1 MTFTNTEGNI
11 FKDNSIT
18 NSKFDGIIIRE
29 NSLNTVVIGNT
40 LAGNENDNIADLG
53 TGTVLA
59 GNIRLHVGS
68 GSYDCQI

>member
-40 LAGNENDNIADLG
+40 LAGNENDNIGDQG

-59 GNIRLHVGS
+59 GNINGTVV
-68 GSYDCQI
+68 